1 MRYLYVCPICGEE
14 FISNDDKNS
23 RTLVCKKGHSFD
35 LAKTG
40 YANLLLQNKKNSKLP
55 GDNKLMVLARKN
67 FLDGDFYRPLCDEI
81 AKVLS
86 DDKFI
91 NSKNPSIL
99 DAGCG
104 EGYYT
109 ALLAKNLPSGT
120 FYGVDISKTAI
131 LYADKRANSYGIS
144 NTKFFVGSIFRLPVK
159 DETFDVSLN
168 IFAPFCLE
176 ETLRSLKK
184 TGRFIMVIPAEN
196 HLFSLKEKIYDNPY
210 LNEPK
215 DYEIDGFKLEDV
227 RKIEYKI
234 NLKSNEQIQNLF
246 KMTPYYYKTSEKDQ
260 HKLDELENL
269 ETEVSFEILIYKKG

>member
-14 FISNDDKNS
+14 FIFNGENN
-23 RTLVCKKGHSFD
+23 RTLSCKKGHCFD

-55 GDNKLMVLARKN
+55 GDNKLMVDARKN
-67 FLDGDFYRPLCDEI
+67 FLDGGFYKPLCDEI
-81 AKVLS
+81 SKILS
-86 DDKFI
+86 DNKII
-91 NSKNPSIL
+91 NSKNPSIF

-109 ALLAKNLPSGT
+109 VNLAKKLSNGT
-120 FYGVDISKTAI
+120 FYGADISKTAV
-131 LYADKRANSYGIS
+131 LFADKRANLNSVS
-144 NTKFFVGSIFRLPVK
+144 NTKFFVGSIFRLPIS
-159 DETFDVSLN
+159 DGTFDASLN
-168 IFAPFCLE
+168 IFAPFCRE
-176 ETLRSLKK
+176 ETLRILKK

-210 LNEPK
+210 FNEPK
-215 DYEIDGFKLEDV
+215 DYEIDGFSLENV

-234 NLKSNEQIQNLF
+234 ALNSNEQIQNLF

-260 HKLDELENL
+260 LKLDSLDSL